1 MLNRLT
7 ALLFDIFKFITQ
19 KLPVSRAYLPG
30 KFLGQLAY
38 KLSGSRGENSR
49 QNIMDAFNADKN
61 KADKILKK
69 VYSNLG
75 MNLSEFLLQ
84 ENIGVEDIDNIIEY
98 ENIEYLDKCLDR
110 GKGVIIYTG
119 HFGNWE
125 LMGAA
130 LTLKGYKVNA
140 IARTQNNSIMDEKI
154 NYIRENVGVNII
166 PKGASVR
173 KAYKALKQG
182 EIVVI
187 LGDQDAREN
196 GWKMEFFD
204 KPASTYT
211 GAVQLAERT
220 GAAVVPA
227 FLLREGWLKHKFLFY
242 SPIFIDR
249 KAGEAVQRNILQDL
263 LDITEEIIRR
273 YPDQW
278 MWLHKRWKTYQ

>member
-1 MLNRLT
+1 MKRLI
-7 ALLFDIFKFITQ
+7 ALFFDLFKLITQ
-19 KLPVSRAYLPG
+19 KMPLSRAYLPG
-30 KFLGQLAY
+30 KFLSQLAY

-49 QNIMDAFNADKN
+49 QNIMAAFKVDKN
-61 KADKILKK
+61 KADKMLAK

-75 MNLSEFLLQ
+75 MTLSEFLLQ
-84 ENIGVEDIDNIIEY
+84 ENIEEEEIDNIIEY
-98 ENIEYLDKCLDR
+98 ENIEYLDKCLNK

-140 IARTQNNSIMDEKI
+140 IVRTQNNSVMDEKI
-154 NYIRENVGVNII
+154 NLIRKNIGISII
-166 PKGASVR
+166 PKVSVR

-187 LGDQDAREN
+187 LGDQDAREK

-227 FLLREGWLKHKFLFY
+227 FLIRKGWLKHRFLFY
-242 SPIFIDR
+242 SPIFVDR
-249 KAGEAVQRNILQDL
+249 KADKAVQRKILQDL
-263 LDITEEIIRR
+263 LDTTEEIIRR